1 MARFIRTILIVPVLL
16 ITLFPRAGHAQEN
29 LFNED
34 MYKFTKAL
42 HFISSYYID
51 SVDRSSLVEKAVKE
65 MISDLDP
72 HTTYLTAEEV
82 KEMNEPLQGNFEG
95 IGIQFNILKDT
106 IYVISTISGGPSEK
120 VGLQA
125 GDRIVKINGET
136 VAGIGISTTGVRD
149 RLLGEKGTSVEVS
162 IKRPGVD
169 RLLQFTIKRD
179 EIPIH
184 SRDAAYMADEDI
196 GYIKL
201 NRFAQTTNEEFT
213 EAVGMLKEE
222 GAESFILDLR
232 DNGGG
237 YLDQAIQLA
246 DEFLADRRLI
256 VYTEGLNV
264 KREDN
269 HATSKGVAEEGRVVI
284 LIDEGSASAS
294 EIVAGAV
301 QDWDR
306 GLIIGR
312 RSFGK
317 GLVQRP
323 VSLPDGSM
331 IRLTVARYH
340 TPTGRVI
347 QKPYNNGREEYRRD
361 ILERFDR
368 GEMTSKDSVRSFPDS
383 LKYYTK
389 LNNRVVFG
397 GGGIMPDIFVPLDT
411 TSYSDY
417 FNEVIRLGILNTY
430 ILRYIDENRSTLEDN
445 YSDIH
450 DYKANFQV
458 TETMVQDLVEL
469 AESEGVEPDRE
480 GLEESQTELRLQMK
494 ALIARDLWDMSEY
507 FQIVNQRDPGFQKAV
522 EVLNNWETYSAKYL
536 EKQRS
541 RQTAPA
547 ETAKGNNNT
556 R

>member
-16 ITLFPRAGHAQEN
+16 ILIFPRAGHTQEN

-65 MISDLDP
+65 MITDLDP

-106 IYVISTISGGPSEK
+106 IYVISTIPGGPSEK

-149 RLLGEKGTSVEVS
+149 RLLGEKGTSVDVS
-162 IKRPGVD
+162 IKRPGVEK
-169 RLLQFTIKRD
+169 LLQFTIKRD

-184 SRDAAYMADEDI
+184 SRDAAYMADEGI

-213 EAVGMLKEE
+213 EAVGMLKKE

-246 DEFLADRRLI
+246 DEFLGDRRLI

-264 KREDN
+264 KREEN
-269 HATSKGVAEEGRVVI
+269 HATAKGVAEEGRVVI

-361 ILERFDR
+361 ILKRFDR
-368 GEMTSKDSVRSFPDS
+368 GEMTSEDSVRSFPDS

-389 LNNRVVFG
+389 LNDRVVFG
-397 GGGIMPDIFVPLDT
+397 GGGIMPDIFIPYDT
-411 TSYSDY
+411 TSYSGY

-450 DYKANFQV
+450 DYKDNFQV
-458 TETMVQDLVEL
+458 TETMVQNLVEL
-469 AESEGVEPDRE
+469 AESEGVEPDQE
-480 GLEESQTELRLQMK
+480 GLEESEKELKLQMK

-522 EVLNNWETYSAKYL
+522 EVLNNWDTYSAKYL

-541 RQTAPA
+541 RKTANG
-547 ETAKGNNNT
+547 KN
-556 R
+556 

>member
-1 MARFIRTILIVPVLL
+1 MLKSFRSLTLLSLIFVLMVPRV
-16 ITLFPRAGHAQEN
+16 GQAQI
-29 LFNED
+29 FNED
-34 MYKFTKAL
+34 MYKFGKAL

-51 SVDRSSLVEKAVKE
+51 SVDRSKLVEKAVME

-72 HTTYLTAEEV
+72 HTTYLTKEEV
-82 KEMNEPLQGNFEG
+82 REMNEPLEGNFEG
-95 IGIQFNILKDT
+95 IGIQFNIFKDT

-125 GDRIVKINGET
+125 GDRIVQIDGET

-149 RLLGEKGTSVEVS
+149 RLLGEKGSKVDVA

-169 RLLQFTIKRD
+169 ERLHFTIKRD
-179 EIPIH
+179 KIPIH
-184 SRDAAYMADEDI
+184 SRDAAYMADENVA
-196 GYIKL
+196 YIKL

-213 EAVGMLKEE
+213 EAVSELKKQ
-222 GAESFILDLR
+222 GANSLILDLR
-232 DNGGG
+232 NNGGG

-246 DEFLADRRLI
+246 DEFLDDQKLI
-256 VYTEGLNV
+256 VYTEGMHV
-264 KREDN
+264 ERENN
-269 HATSKGVAEEGRVVI
+269 HATRQGTFEQGKLVI

-306 GLIIGR
+306 GLIVGR

-347 QKPYNNGREEYRRD
+347 QKPYNNGRQEYRRD
-361 ILERFDR
+361 ILRRFDR
-368 GEMTSKDSVRSFPDS
+368 GEMTSRDSVKAFPDS

-389 LNNRVVFG
+389 KNNRVVFG
-397 GGGIMPDIFVPLDT
+397 GGGIMPDIFIPMDT
-411 TSYSDY
+411 ASYSDY
-417 FNEVIRLGILNTY
+417 FNEIISLGILNSY
-430 ILRYIDENRSTLEDN
+430 ILKYIDENRTFLERE
-445 YSDIH
+445 YE
-450 DYKANFQV
+450 NFDEYEQHFAV
-458 TETMVQDLVEL
+458 KDKMIDGLVSM
-469 AESEGVEPDRE
+469 AEKEGIEPDPQ
-480 GLEESQTELRLQMK
+480 GLKQSGEEIRLQVK

-507 FQIVNQRDPGFQKAV
+507 FRIVNQEDPGYQKALD
-522 EVLNNWETYSAKYL
+522 VLNQWDQYSSEYL
-536 EKQRS
+536 KE
-541 RQTAPA
+541 
-547 ETAKGNNNT
+547 
-556 R
+556 